1 MKKLVEQELTLKA
14 IRFRDKAQWD
24 SVRAVN
30 RDWLS
35 PWEATRPNI
44 DHNAPLPSYYGMV
57 MQLNKEMKALRSISL
72 GIWIKENNEQIL
84 IGQITLGGIIFGA
97 VFGSVL
103 FTYLFAGILKWWDKV
118 KEGMFSSKHP
128 KKIFTK
134 FNRRV
139 IRIKHRFGL
148 TGIAILTPIFLSI
161 PIGAFLA
168 ERFYKD
174 KKKVIIYLS
183 ISAISWCFVL
193 YFIYLFFYDTLRAW
207 LA

>member
-1 MKKLVEQELTLKA
+1 M
-14 IRFRDKAQWD
+14 D
-24 SVRAVN
+24 STDVLQFISA
-30 RDWLS
+30 
-35 PWEATRPNI
+35 
-44 DHNAPLPSYYGMV
+44 
-57 MQLNKEMKALRSISL
+57 ALACTISL
-72 GIWIKENNEQIL
+72 SKIGIPSVIA
-84 IGQITLGGIIFGA
+84 IFKSNYLLALLSSCTGA
-97 VFGSVL
+97 VFGTII
-103 FTYLFAGILKWWDKV
+103 FTYLFAGILKWWDKL

-174 KKKVIIYLS
+174 KKKVIMYLS
-183 ISAISWCFVL
+183 ISAIAWCFVL
-193 YFIYLFFYDTLRAW
+193 YFVYLFFYDTFRSW
-207 LA
+207 FS

>member
-1 MKKLVEQELTLKA
+1 M
-14 IRFRDKAQWD
+14 D
-24 SVRAVN
+24 SSEIAKFI
-30 RDWLS
+30 S
-35 PWEATRPNI
+35 A
-44 DHNAPLPSYYGMV
+44 
-57 MQLNKEMKALRSISL
+57 ALACTISL
-72 GIWIKENNEQIL
+72 SKIGIPTVIFIYKSNYIMAL
-84 IGQITLGGIIFGA
+84 ASSCTGAIFGT
-97 VFGSVL
+97 VV

-174 KKKVIIYLS
+174 KKKVILYLGASS
-183 ISAISWCFVL
+183 IAWCFIL
-193 YFIYLFFYDTLRAW
+193 YFIFLFFYDTFKSWFA
-207 LA
+207 

>member
-1 MKKLVEQELTLKA
+1 MNSTEIWKFISA
-14 IRFRDKAQWD
+14 
-24 SVRAVN
+24 
-30 RDWLS
+30 
-35 PWEATRPNI
+35 
-44 DHNAPLPSYYGMV
+44 
-57 MQLNKEMKALRSISL
+57 ALACTISL
-72 GIWIKENNEQIL
+72 SKIGIPAVIAIYKSNYL
-84 IGQITLGGIIFGA
+84 LALLSSCTGAIFGT
-97 VFGSVL
+97 VV
-103 FTYLFAGILKWWDKV
+103 FTYLFAGIIKWWDRL
-118 KEGMFSSKHP
+118 KEGMFTSKHP

-183 ISAISWCFVL
+183 ISAIAWCFLL
-193 YFIYLFFYDTLRAW
+193 YFIYLFFYDTFRSWFA
-207 LA
+207 

>member
-1 MKKLVEQELTLKA
+1 M
-14 IRFRDKAQWD
+14 D
-24 SVRAVN
+24 STDVLQFISA
-30 RDWLS
+30 
-35 PWEATRPNI
+35 
-44 DHNAPLPSYYGMV
+44 
-57 MQLNKEMKALRSISL
+57 ALACTISL
-72 GIWIKENNEQIL
+72 SKIGIPTVIAIYKSNYL
-84 IGQITLGGIIFGA
+84 LALVSSCTGA

-103 FTYLFAGILKWWDKV
+103 FTYLFAGILKWWDKI

-193 YFIYLFFYDTLRAW
+193 YFIYLFFYDTFRAW
-207 LA
+207 FA

>member
-1 MKKLVEQELTLKA
+1 M
-14 IRFRDKAQWD
+14 D
-24 SVRAVN
+24 STDVLQFISA
-30 RDWLS
+30 
-35 PWEATRPNI
+35 
-44 DHNAPLPSYYGMV
+44 
-57 MQLNKEMKALRSISL
+57 ALACTISL
-72 GIWIKENNEQIL
+72 SKIGIPTVIAIYKSNYL
-84 IGQITLGGIIFGA
+84 LALVSSCTGA

-183 ISAISWCFVL
+183 VSSIAWCFVL
-193 YFIYLFFYDTLRAW
+193 YFVYLFFYDTFKSWFA
-207 LA
+207 

>member
-1 MKKLVEQELTLKA
+1 M
-14 IRFRDKAQWD
+14 D
-24 SVRAVN
+24 STDVLQFISA
-30 RDWLS
+30 
-35 PWEATRPNI
+35 
-44 DHNAPLPSYYGMV
+44 
-57 MQLNKEMKALRSISL
+57 ALACTISL
-72 GIWIKENNEQIL
+72 SKIGIPTVIAIYKSNYL
-84 IGQITLGGIIFGA
+84 LALVSSCTGA

-118 KEGMFSSKHP
+118 KEKMFSSKHP

-148 TGIAILTPIFLSI
+148 KGIAILTPIFLSI

-193 YFIYLFFYDTLRAW
+193 YFIYLFFYDTFKSW
-207 LA
+207 FT

>member
-1 MKKLVEQELTLKA
+1 M
-14 IRFRDKAQWD
+14 D
-24 SVRAVN
+24 STDVLQFISA
-30 RDWLS
+30 
-35 PWEATRPNI
+35 
-44 DHNAPLPSYYGMV
+44 
-57 MQLNKEMKALRSISL
+57 ALACTISL
-72 GIWIKENNEQIL
+72 SKIGIPAVIAIYKSNYVL
-84 IGQITLGGIIFGA
+84 ALLSSCTGAIFGSI
-97 VFGSVL
+97 V
-103 FTYLFAGILKWWDKV
+103 FTYLFAGILKWWDKF
-118 KEGMFSSKHP
+118 KDAMFSSKHP

-183 ISAISWCFVL
+183 ISAIAWCFLL
-193 YFIYLFFYDTLRAW
+193 YFIYLFFYDTFRSWFA
-207 LA
+207 

>member
-1 MKKLVEQELTLKA
+1 M
-14 IRFRDKAQWD
+14 D
-24 SVRAVN
+24 STDVLQFISA
-30 RDWLS
+30 
-35 PWEATRPNI
+35 
-44 DHNAPLPSYYGMV
+44 
-57 MQLNKEMKALRSISL
+57 ALACTISL
-72 GIWIKENNEQIL
+72 SKIGIPTVIAIYKSNYL
-84 IGQITLGGIIFGA
+84 LALVSSCTGA

-103 FTYLFAGILKWWDKV
+103 FSYLFAGILKWWDKV

-193 YFIYLFFYDTLRAW
+193 YFIYLFFYDTFRAW

>member
-1 MKKLVEQELTLKA
+1 M
-14 IRFRDKAQWD
+14 D
-24 SVRAVN
+24 STDVLQFISA
-30 RDWLS
+30 
-35 PWEATRPNI
+35 
-44 DHNAPLPSYYGMV
+44 
-57 MQLNKEMKALRSISL
+57 ALACTISL
-72 GIWIKENNEQIL
+72 SKIGIPTVIAIYKSNYL
-84 IGQITLGGIIFGA
+84 LALVSSCTGA
-97 VFGSVL
+97 VFGSIV
-103 FTYLFAGILKWWDKV
+103 FTYLFAGILKWWDNL

-183 ISAISWCFVL
+183 ISSIGWCFVL
-193 YFIYLFFYDTLRAW
+193 YFIYLFFYDTFRAW
-207 LA
+207 FA

>member
-1 MKKLVEQELTLKA
+1 M
-14 IRFRDKAQWD
+14 D
-24 SVRAVN
+24 STDVLQFISA
-30 RDWLS
+30 
-35 PWEATRPNI
+35 
-44 DHNAPLPSYYGMV
+44 
-57 MQLNKEMKALRSISL
+57 ALACTISL
-72 GIWIKENNEQIL
+72 SKIGIPTVIAIYKSNYL
-84 IGQITLGGIIFGA
+84 LALVSSCTGA

-118 KEGMFSSKHP
+118 KEKMFSSKHP

-148 TGIAILTPIFLSI
+148 KGIAILTPIFLSI

-174 KKKVIIYLS
+174 KRKVIIYLS
-183 ISAISWCFVL
+183 ISSIAWCFLL
-193 YFIYLFFYDTLRAW
+193 YFVYLFFYDTFKSW
-207 LA
+207 FT

>member
-1 MKKLVEQELTLKA
+1 M
-14 IRFRDKAQWD
+14 D
-24 SVRAVN
+24 STDIWKFISA
-30 RDWLS
+30 
-35 PWEATRPNI
+35 
-44 DHNAPLPSYYGMV
+44 
-57 MQLNKEMKALRSISL
+57 ALACTISL
-72 GIWIKENNEQIL
+72 SKIGIPAVIAIYKSNYAL
-84 IGQITLGGIIFGA
+84 ALLSSCTGA
-97 VFGSVL
+97 IFGSVV
-103 FTYLFAGILKWWDKV
+103 FTYLFAGILKWWDNLKD
-118 KEGMFSSKHP
+118 GMFTSKHP

-183 ISAISWCFVL
+183 ISAIAWCFLL
-193 YFIYLFFYDTLRAW
+193 YFIYLFFYDTFRSWFA
-207 LA
+207 

>member
-1 MKKLVEQELTLKA
+1 M
-14 IRFRDKAQWD
+14 D
-24 SVRAVN
+24 STDVLQFISA
-30 RDWLS
+30 
-35 PWEATRPNI
+35 
-44 DHNAPLPSYYGMV
+44 
-57 MQLNKEMKALRSISL
+57 ALACTISL
-72 GIWIKENNEQIL
+72 SKIGIPTVIAIYKSNYL
-84 IGQITLGGIIFGA
+84 LALLSSCTGA
-97 VFGSVL
+97 VFGTII
-103 FTYLFAGILKWWDKV
+103 FTYLFAGILKWWDKL

-183 ISAISWCFVL
+183 ISAIAWCFIL
-193 YFIYLFFYDTLRAW
+193 YFIYLFFYDTFKAW
-207 LA
+207 FA

>member
-1 MKKLVEQELTLKA
+1 M
-14 IRFRDKAQWD
+14 D
-24 SVRAVN
+24 STDVLQFISA
-30 RDWLS
+30 
-35 PWEATRPNI
+35 
-44 DHNAPLPSYYGMV
+44 
-57 MQLNKEMKALRSISL
+57 ALACTISL
-72 GIWIKENNEQIL
+72 SKIGIPTVIAIYKSNYL
-84 IGQITLGGIIFGA
+84 LALLSSCSGA
-97 VFGSVL
+97 VFGSIL
-103 FTYLFAGILKWWDKV
+103 FTYLFAGILKWWDNLKI
-118 KEGMFSSKHP
+118 GMFSSKHP

-183 ISAISWCFVL
+183 ISSIAWCFVL
-193 YFIYLFFYDTLRAW
+193 YFIYLFFYDTFRAW
-207 LA
+207 FA

>member
-1 MKKLVEQELTLKA
+1 M
-14 IRFRDKAQWD
+14 D
-24 SVRAVN
+24 SSDVIQFISA
-30 RDWLS
+30 
-35 PWEATRPNI
+35 
-44 DHNAPLPSYYGMV
+44 
-57 MQLNKEMKALRSISL
+57 ALACTISL
-72 GIWIKENNEQIL
+72 SKIGIPAVIAIYKSNYL
-84 IGQITLGGIIFGA
+84 LALLSSCTGA
-97 VFGSVL
+97 VFGTIL

-139 IRIKHRFGL
+139 IRIKQHRYGL
-148 TGIAILTPIFLSI
+148 IGIAVLTPIFLSI

-183 ISAISWCFVL
+183 VSAIIWCFLL
-193 YFIYLFFYDTLRAW
+193 YFIYLFFYDTFKSWFA
-207 LA
+207 

>member
-1 MKKLVEQELTLKA
+1 MDSTDVLQFISAALACTVSLSKIGIPAVIA
-14 IRFRDKAQWD
+14 IYKSNYLLAL
-24 SVRAVN
+24 
-30 RDWLS
+30 LS
-35 PWEATRPNI
+35 SCT
-44 DHNAPLPSYYGMV
+44 
-57 MQLNKEMKALRSISL
+57 
-72 GIWIKENNEQIL
+72 
-84 IGQITLGGIIFGA
+84 GA

-103 FTYLFAGILKWWDKV
+103 FTYLFAGILKWWDKL

-183 ISAISWCFVL
+183 VSAIAWCFVL
-193 YFIYLFFYDTLRAW
+193 YFIYLFFYDTFRAW
-207 LA
+207 FA

>member
-1 MKKLVEQELTLKA
+1 M
-14 IRFRDKAQWD
+14 D
-24 SVRAVN
+24 STDVLQFISA
-30 RDWLS
+30 
-35 PWEATRPNI
+35 
-44 DHNAPLPSYYGMV
+44 
-57 MQLNKEMKALRSISL
+57 ALACTISL
-72 GIWIKENNEQIL
+72 SKIGIPTVIAIYKSNYL
-84 IGQITLGGIIFGA
+84 LALVSSCTGA

-193 YFIYLFFYDTLRAW
+193 YFIYLFFYDTFRSW

>member
-1 MKKLVEQELTLKA
+1 M
-14 IRFRDKAQWD
+14 D
-24 SVRAVN
+24 STDVLQFISA
-30 RDWLS
+30 
-35 PWEATRPNI
+35 
-44 DHNAPLPSYYGMV
+44 
-57 MQLNKEMKALRSISL
+57 ALACTISL
-72 GIWIKENNEQIL
+72 SKIGIPTVIAIYKSNYL
-84 IGQITLGGIIFGA
+84 LALVSSCTGA

-183 ISAISWCFVL
+183 ISAISWCFIL
-193 YFIYLFFYDTLRAW
+193 YFIYLFFYDTFRAW
-207 LA
+207 FA

>member
-1 MKKLVEQELTLKA
+1 M
-14 IRFRDKAQWD
+14 D
-24 SVRAVN
+24 STDVLQFISA
-30 RDWLS
+30 
-35 PWEATRPNI
+35 
-44 DHNAPLPSYYGMV
+44 
-57 MQLNKEMKALRSISL
+57 ALACTISL
-72 GIWIKENNEQIL
+72 SKIGIPTVIAIYKSNYL
-84 IGQITLGGIIFGA
+84 LALASSCTGA
-97 VFGSVL
+97 VFGSIL

-118 KEGMFSSKHP
+118 KESIFTSKHP

-183 ISAISWCFVL
+183 ISAISWCFLL
-193 YFIYLFFYDTLRAW
+193 YFIYLFFYDAFRAW
-207 LA
+207 FA

>member
-1 MKKLVEQELTLKA
+1 M
-14 IRFRDKAQWD
+14 D
-24 SVRAVN
+24 STDVLQFISA
-30 RDWLS
+30 
-35 PWEATRPNI
+35 
-44 DHNAPLPSYYGMV
+44 
-57 MQLNKEMKALRSISL
+57 ALACTISL
-72 GIWIKENNEQIL
+72 SKIGIPAVIAIYKSNYL
-84 IGQITLGGIIFGA
+84 LALLSSCTGA

-103 FTYLFAGILKWWDKV
+103 FTYLFAGILKWWDKL

-183 ISAISWCFVL
+183 VSAIAWCFVL
-193 YFIYLFFYDTLRAW
+193 YFIYLFFYDTFRAW
-207 LA
+207 FA

>member
-1 MKKLVEQELTLKA
+1 M
-14 IRFRDKAQWD
+14 D
-24 SVRAVN
+24 STDVLQFISA
-30 RDWLS
+30 
-35 PWEATRPNI
+35 
-44 DHNAPLPSYYGMV
+44 
-57 MQLNKEMKALRSISL
+57 ALACTISL
-72 GIWIKENNEQIL
+72 SKIGIPTVIAIYKSNYL
-84 IGQITLGGIIFGA
+84 LALVSSCTGA

-193 YFIYLFFYDTLRAW
+193 YFIYLFFYDTFRAW
-207 LA
+207 FA

>member
-1 MKKLVEQELTLKA
+1 M
-14 IRFRDKAQWD
+14 D
-24 SVRAVN
+24 STDVLQFISA
-30 RDWLS
+30 
-35 PWEATRPNI
+35 
-44 DHNAPLPSYYGMV
+44 
-57 MQLNKEMKALRSISL
+57 ALACTISL
-72 GIWIKENNEQIL
+72 SKIGIPTVISIYKSNYL
-84 IGQITLGGIIFGA
+84 LALVSSCTGA

-103 FTYLFAGILKWWDKV
+103 FSYLFAGILKWWDKV

-193 YFIYLFFYDTLRAW
+193 YFIYLFFYDTFRAW